1 MHGLEGLVCLLQRV
15 SFMHILSWNCQ
26 GLNNPPTR
34 RALLNLVRQNGVDI
48 GFVCETRTNCIEFLA
63 H

>member
-1 MHGLEGLVCLLQRV
+1 MLLLKFMHGLEGLVCLLQRV

-34 RALLNLVRQNGVDI
+34 RALLNLEGRMGWILVSCVKLEQI
-48 GFVCETRTNCIEFLA
+48 A
-63 H
+63 